1 MFQYVCPR
9 LFHKKHTYVS
19 SYITVH
25 QPARCRCFSLRKKKG
40 AIGCSFLYKHWDMA
54 AAHVAGS
61 VAAVQKIAETM
72 MAQSFPRYCEFELR
86 LGKLDDGEGG
96 FTSGVDA
103 AFIGALLCKLET
115 SSVWSETTPWTQI
128 VDRFFLLPSGLQVCS
143 SSQMCVGGGPPSLS
157 PPSSPPALDFEDCA
171 SGESDADAD
180 ADVDESKR
188 LESLHVCDDDGD
200 GDDEGEGEERLG
212 TITGTDT
219 SGMPCY
225 ETSHFIKT
233 AVAHVDLRWRG
244 SDDVPDIL
252 RSQYGDLY
260 DMRVRLKQ
268 QMPLF
273 EDELQECVEETNA
286 VRIKQRRS
294 FKYTPVGK
302 DRVRWAIDV
311 TQVWQ
316 STTYMAAMEQLRS
329 GQEPEYEVDIEC
341 VDPCDFLK
349 EMNNDT
355 RRLSL
360 SLLLKAADLFS
371 ITSKT
376 PCRLLPVFPLA

>member
-1 MFQYVCPR
+1 
-9 LFHKKHTYVS
+9 
-19 SYITVH
+19 
-25 QPARCRCFSLRKKKG
+25 
-40 AIGCSFLYKHWDMA
+40 MA

-61 VAAVQKIAETM
+61 VGAVQKILETM
-72 MAQSFPRYCEFELR
+72 TTQSFPRYCEFELR
-86 LGKLDDGEGG
+86 LGRISDSG
-96 FTSGVDA
+96 FSSGVDA

-143 SSQMCVGGGPPSLS
+143 SSQICVGGGTSS
-157 PPSSPPALDFEDCA
+157 SASSASPPALDLDFEDGASNCSEEEFSTNTKDDEDVEYDDEDEDVEEESRRRRRVA
-171 SGESDADAD
+171 SGGVVEDM
-180 ADVDESKR
+180 
-188 LESLHVCDDDGD
+188 
-200 GDDEGEGEERLG
+200 
-212 TITGTDT
+212 
-219 SGMPCY
+219 GMPCY

-233 AVAHVDLRWRG
+233 AVAHADIRWSG
-244 SDDVPDIL
+244 ADDVPDIL
-252 RSQYGDLY
+252 RSQRGDLY

-273 EDELQECVEETNA
+273 EDELQECAEETNA

-302 DRVRWAIDV
+302 DRVRWAIDI

-316 STTYMAAMEQLRS
+316 STTYMAAMELLRS
-329 GQEPEYEVDIEC
+329 GQVPTYEVNIEC

-376 PCRLLPVFPLA
+376 PCRLCPISDSKSQY